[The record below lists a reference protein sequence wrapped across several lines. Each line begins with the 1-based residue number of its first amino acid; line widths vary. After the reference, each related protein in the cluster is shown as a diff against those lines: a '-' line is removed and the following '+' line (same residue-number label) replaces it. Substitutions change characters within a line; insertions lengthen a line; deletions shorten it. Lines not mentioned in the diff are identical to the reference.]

1 MKMIINL
8 TQHEAT
14 QTQAL
19 AGLVDL
25 SPEGREK
32 LSYYLTVPE
41 EELQASEDVFK
52 NVLHARVAGIVSL
65 IWPLLVE
72 EDEARAKE
80 AVRFYSEG
88 DSFEGWNAS
97 RRYLCDAL
105 IGGAPYLVDLLK
117 ERLKEL
123 GVRPVYA
130 TSVRRSVEEIMPDG
144 SVRKTQVF
152 EHLRFRGA

>member
-1 MKMIINL
+1 MILNL
-8 TQHEAT
+8 TQHAGT

-25 SPEGREK
+25 SPEEREK
-32 LSYYLTVPE
+32 LTYYLTVPE

-52 NVLHARVAGIVSL
+52 NVLQARVNGIVSL
-65 IWPLLVE
+65 LWPRLVE

-80 AVRFYSEG
+80 AVRLYADG
-88 DSFEGWNAS
+88 DNFGGWNAS
-97 RRYLCDAL
+97 RRDLCDAL
-105 IGGAPYLVDLLK
+105 VGGAPYLVDRLK
-117 ERLKEL
+117 DRLKEL

-130 TSVRRSVEEIMPDG
+130 TSVRRSVEETLADG

-152 EHLRFRGA
+152 EHLQFRDA